1 MEYELGL
8 SDAGTLMRTRYL
20 TLMALGLL
28 IATACAGGSPD
39 SGRSRTS
46 RPNDTYSANGV
57 RFDYPESWDRFPA
70 EPATATEG
78 SNELWSVT
86 VGPDKTNLVNVT
98 AYRLNLEVTDENL
111 SSIEAELDDVISGIV
126 ERAGGTIASGPDED
140 EVAGYPAYTY
150 SWQGVEVSGEPK
162 DSAAYFI
169 FVGDTEYF
177 INCQFSDETAD
188 DIEAGCDTVLG
199 SFEVAAEDG

>member
-1 MEYELGL
+1 L
-8 SDAGTLMRTRYL
+8 SDAGTMKARYL
-20 TLMALGLL
+20 VVAALVLL
-28 IATACAGGSPD
+28 VATACAGGAND

-46 RPNDTYSANGV
+46 QPNATYSANGV
-57 RFDYPESWDRFPA
+57 EFEYPESWDRFPA

-98 AYRLNLEVTDENL
+98 AYRLKIEVTDDNL

-126 ERAGGTIASGPDED
+126 ERAGGTIADGPTAD

-188 DIEAGCDTVLG
+188 DIEAGCDTVLD